1 MIKLK
6 DILKELEYG
15 EKLFADP
22 SYGTSSGRYQNLIKQ
37 MYDGETESDTEEEN
51 NLFLKLKDYVKQNIW
66 YNDTTKELD
75 DLLKL
80 KAKFPRMLDPASEV
94 EGNMVY
100 RGTNLPPKKIMELI
114 EGKKGEWGKQDD
126 KIFNISD
133 ILYSRNKSGYISY
146 TTKPKVA
153 IQFAFSNFIDDKSWP
168 VVVGVPYNE
177 IADRALINPEF
188 AIDLGGYGENEFLVK
203 GNDIPME
210 ELRVYKYD
218 LFLDKFDR

>member
-37 MYDGETESDTEEEN
+37 MYDGETEPDTDEEN
-51 NLFLKLKDYVKQNIW
+51 SLFLKLKDYIKQNKW

-114 EGKKGEWGKQDD
+114 EGKKGEWGDRDD
-126 KIFNISD
+126 KIFNISS

-146 TTKPKVA
+146 TTKSYVA
-153 IQFAFSNFIDDKSWP
+153 VQFAFSNFIDDKSWP

-177 IADRALINPEF
+177 IADRALLHPDF
-188 AIDLGGYGENEFLVK
+188 AIDLGGYGEDEFLVK
-203 GNDIPME
+203 GNDMPME
-210 ELRVYKYD
+210 ELRVYEYD
-218 LFLDKFDR
+218 LFLDKFNR

>member
-22 SYGTSSGRYQNLIKQ
+22 GYASSSGRYQNLVKQ
-37 MYDGETESDTEEEN
+37 MYGGETEPDTDEEN
-51 NLFLKLKDYVKQNIW
+51 SLFLKLKDYVRQNVW

-100 RGTNLPPKKIMELI
+100 RGTQLPPKKILELI
-114 EGKKGEWGKQDD
+114 EGKKGEWGNKDD
-126 KIFNISD
+126 KIFYISNT
-133 ILYSRNKSGYISY
+133 LYSRNKSGYISY
-146 TTKPKVA
+146 TTKSKVA
-153 IQFAFSNFIDDKSWP
+153 TQFAFSNFTNDKFWP
-168 VVVGVPYNE
+168 IVIGVPYNE
-177 IADRALINPEF
+177 IADRALLHPDF
-188 AIDLGGYGENEFLVK
+188 ATDLGGYGENEFLVK

-210 ELRVYKYD
+210 ELRVFEYD

>member
-22 SYGTSSGRYQNLIKQ
+22 SYSTSSGRYQNLVKQ
-37 MYDGETESDTEEEN
+37 MYDGETELDTDEEN
-51 NLFLKLKDYVKQNIW
+51 SLFLKLKDYIKQNIW
-66 YNDTTKELD
+66 YGDTTKELD

-80 KAKFPRMLDPASEV
+80 KAKFPRMLDPASTV

-100 RGTNLPPKKIMELI
+100 RGTQLPPKKIMELI
-114 EGKKGEWGKQDD
+114 EGKKGEYGNRDD
-126 KIFNISD
+126 KVFYTPHT
-133 ILYSRNKSGYISY
+133 LYSRNKSGYISY

-153 IQFAFSNFIDDKSWP
+153 IQFAFSNFIDDKFWP

-210 ELRVYKYD
+210 ELRVFEYD
-218 LFLDKFDR
+218 DFLDKFDR

>member
-22 SYGTSSGRYQNLIKQ
+22 AYTTSSGRYINLVKQ
-37 MYDGETESDTEEEN
+37 MYDGETEPDTEEEN
-51 NLFLKLKDYVKQNIW
+51 SLFLKLKDYVRQNIW
-66 YNDTTKELD
+66 YNDTTEELD

-114 EGKKGEWGKQDD
+114 EGKKGEWGNQDD
-126 KIFNISD
+126 KIFYIPHT
-133 ILYSRNKSGYISY
+133 LYSRNKSGYISY
-146 TTKPKVA
+146 TTKSKVA
-153 IQFAFSNFIDDKSWP
+153 IQFAFSNFTNDKFWP
-168 VVVGVPYNE
+168 IVIGVPYNE

-188 AIDLGGYGENEFLVK
+188 AIDLGGYGEDEFLVK

-210 ELRVYKYD
+210 ELRVYEYD
-218 LFLDKFDR
+218 LFLDKFDK

>member
-1 MIKLK
+1 MIRLK

-22 SYGTSSGRYQNLIKQ
+22 SYSTSSGRYQNLVKQ
-37 MYDGETESDTEEEN
+37 MYDGETELDTDEEN
-51 NLFLKLKDYVKQNIW
+51 SLFLKLKDYVKQNIW

-80 KAKFPRMLDPASEV
+80 KEKFPRMLDPASEV

-114 EGKKGEWGKQDD
+114 EGKRGYDD
-126 KIFNISD
+126 IKNGKIFNISG

-146 TTKPKVA
+146 TTKSKVA
-153 IQFAFSNFIDDKSWP
+153 VQFAFSNFINDKLWP

-210 ELRVYKYD
+210 ELRVYEYD
-218 LFLDKFDR
+218 DFLDKFDR